1 MSTIARSS
9 AVYVY
14 GLVRANLDLDL
25 GPIGI
30 HEDGAPAPVYTLPVG
45 RIAAVVSA
53 RKERSFVLPARG
65 DLDAHQRVTSRTME
79 VGTILPFA
87 FGQVARNEREVSR
100 FLRAHQSSVSRE
112 LDRLEGKVQ
121 MGLKVQWEVNNIY
134 QYIIDTNPELAYLR
148 DRLFTSTDPS
158 GLAEQIELGQRFEA
172 CLQAKR
178 AQVVNS
184 LVDGLAV
191 NLVPPKE
198 LPVRSE
204 KAVAD
209 LMFLIER
216 SDRARFEE
224 DVRQLAAAWPPEYA
238 FRVTGPWA
246 PFNFVEL
253 QLSGS
258 TRSYQS

>member
-14 GLVRANLDLDL
+14 GLVRANLDLEL

-45 RIAAVVSA
+45 RIAAVVS
-53 RKERSFVLPARG
+53 
-65 DLDAHQRVTSRTME
+65 
-79 VGTILPFA
+79 
-87 FGQVARNEREVSR
+87 
-100 FLRAHQSSVSRE
+100 
-112 LDRLEGKVQ
+112 
-121 MGLKVQWEVNNIY
+121 
-134 QYIIDTNPELAYLR
+134 NPELAYLR